1 MSSARLI
8 TAVLAGGAA
17 SVAFSLPA
25 HAETAIPAGHNDV
38 VELECT
44 DAGGAASYE
53 LGSHLGGQHVS
64 PADIGN
70 HRATF
75 PASSVGVSH
84 TGGAWVVD
92 ADLDSSLPDLG
103 FSYEVAAGAESVCA
117 DSVTITLDSGVTFGG
132 SSTVTLTQAAD
143 HVHGEWRLPAASAT
157 ATSYAVS
164 LDVETGDGA
173 FAETLSPLN
182 ITAGS

>member
-44 DAGGAASYE
+44 E
-53 LGSHLGGQHVS
+53 LGSHLGGQHVA
-64 PADIGN
+64 PADIGD

-75 PASSVGVSH
+75 PASSAGVSH

-143 HVHGEWRLPAASAT
+143 HVHGAWRLPAASAT